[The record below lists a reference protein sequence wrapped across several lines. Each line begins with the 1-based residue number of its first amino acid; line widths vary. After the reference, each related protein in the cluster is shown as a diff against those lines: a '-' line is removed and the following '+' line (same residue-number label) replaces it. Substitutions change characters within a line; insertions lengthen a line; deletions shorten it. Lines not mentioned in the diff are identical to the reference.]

1 MQSGFTFHLEIFD
14 VVLSFCFVCIDYKL
28 ASIALYSYQCSSF
41 FFIFHRLKLSK
52 YTNKA
57 SLMIVMNEKGDF
69 QFCNER
75 KKKFLSMLNFV
86 QQIAQQIFQQY
97 NVKRYLNFSN
107 KINFRNVELKAS
119 VENSL
124 RIEARNLICFSSI
137 KNATFY
143 SYTKSVIVAN
153 QMPLICK

>member
-1 MQSGFTFHLEIFD
+1 MQSGFTFHLKSSMLFYRSI
-14 VVLSFCFVCIDYKL
+14 SC
-28 ASIALYSYQCSSF
+28 ASITNWHQLLYIRISVVF

-57 SLMIVMNEKGDF
+57 SLIVMNEKGDF
-69 QFCNER
+69 LFGNER

-86 QQIAQQIFQQY
+86 QQVAQQIFQQY
-97 NVKRYLNFSN
+97 NVKRYLIFSN

-137 KNATFY
+137 
-143 SYTKSVIVAN
+143 
-153 QMPLICK
+153 

>member
-1 MQSGFTFHLEIFD
+1 MQSGFTFHLKSSMLFYRS
-14 VVLSFCFVCIDYKL
+14 VSC
-28 ASIALYSYQCSSF
+28 ASITNWHQLLYIRIKVQF
-41 FFIFHRLKLSK
+41 FFHRLKLSK

-57 SLMIVMNEKGDF
+57 SLIEPSEKGDF
-69 QFCNER
+69 LFTMNE
-75 KKKFLSMLNFV
+75 KTVQSMLKHEKEKM
-86 QQIAQQIFQQY
+86 FQQY
-97 NVKRYLNFSN
+97 NVKRYLIFQTRLIFRMWNF
-107 KINFRNVELKAS
+107 KAS

-137 KNATFY
+137 LNATFY